1 MDKNSLKHNILLHKA
16 FSFARYGSVD
26 IIKYILWLTEK
37 YKLIIVVYREE
48 KEKNNAYDS
57 T

>member
-1 MDKNSLKHNILLHKA
+1 MK
-16 FSFARYGSVD
+16 D
-26 IIKYILWLTEK
+26 IVKYILWLTEK

-48 KEKNNAYDS
+48 RKKNNAYDS